1 MTRLVGWTVT
11 AAVLGALALAGCTEV
26 LGFERS
32 PEILQCVLNS
42 DCVAGQTCSPE
53 GFCTVQCN
61 ADVDCQTPPF
71 PSGYQCS
78 NHQCRPSPDVGV
90 PDAQPDG
97 PGETGVDVVV
107 DSLDAEQTNDGG
119 CEPSC
124 QLGLCVERQCVPGI
138 DIGPINGDTLKNI
151 PGRYLTGVQ
160 VQIPVCGSLV
170 GIGFTLSSLGSPLP
184 HVRLALYSDD
194 NGPTTLLAQTQEWSV
209 SGMKNDVPI
218 EGLTPLV
225 GCQGHA
231 THWVFFASD
240 ATDLNPLIFQAVSTT
255 TTTWLFSQ
263 EGAATIA
270 GYLSSSLPTDS
281 PWAGSLRVTDHAPAI
296 YPIIVQSRD

>member
-1 MTRLVGWTVT
+1 
-11 AAVLGALALAGCTEV
+11 
-26 LGFERS
+26 
-32 PEILQCVLNS
+32 
-42 DCVAGQTCSPE
+42 
-53 GFCTVQCN
+53 
-61 ADVDCQTPPF
+61 
-71 PSGYQCS
+71 
-78 NHQCRPSPDVGV
+78 
-90 PDAQPDG
+90 
-97 PGETGVDVVV
+97 
-107 DSLDAEQTNDGG
+107 
-119 CEPSC
+119 
-124 QLGLCVERQCVPGI
+124 
-138 DIGPINGDTLKNI
+138 
-151 PGRYLTGVQ
+151 
-160 VQIPVCGSLV
+160 
-170 GIGFTLSSLGSPLP
+170 
-184 HVRLALYSDD
+184 
-194 NGPTTLLAQTQEWSV
+194 
-209 SGMKNDVPI
+209 MKNDVPI